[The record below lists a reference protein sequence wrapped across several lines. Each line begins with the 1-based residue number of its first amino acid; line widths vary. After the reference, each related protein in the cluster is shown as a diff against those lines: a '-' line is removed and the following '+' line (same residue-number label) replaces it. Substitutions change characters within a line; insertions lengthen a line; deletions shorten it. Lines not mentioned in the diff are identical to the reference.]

1 MLGVL
6 AVFGCGGERPSPP
19 PAGDARPQQAPRA
32 VPQDSLSSPT
42 VTEVGR
48 LVSARWTFDLDSMVK
63 RRVIRVL
70 VPASRTLYFEDRG
83 RLRGISYDTVQEFE
97 HSLNQKL
104 GTGALPIECI
114 MIPVPRD
121 QLISRLTDGRG
132 DLAVGT
138 IPVTPERQRRVDFSD
153 PVYQGV
159 REVVVTGPGA
169 PPLRSLDDLAG
180 REIYVRASSSY
191 AEHLRTQVGSSRW

>member
-32 VPQDSLSSPT
+32 VPQDSLSSAT

-48 LVSARWTFDLDSMVK
+48 LVSERWTFDLDSMVK

-83 RLRGISYDTVQEFE
+83 RLRGISYDAVQEFE
-97 HSLNQKL
+97 RSLNRKL
-104 GTGALPIECI
+104 ADRSAPH
-114 MIPVPRD
+114 
-121 QLISRLTDGRG
+121 
-132 DLAVGT
+132 
-138 IPVTPERQRRVDFSD
+138 RVHHD
-153 PVYQGV
+153 
-159 REVVVTGPGA
+159 PGA
-169 PPLRSLDDLAG
+169 A
-180 REIYVRASSSY
+180 
-191 AEHLRTQVGSSRW
+191 